1 MHYTIKQFADLSG
14 ISTRTLRH
22 YDDIGLLAPSKY
34 TEAGYRLYGEAE
46 VDRLQQILFY
56 KELDVPLSEIAKL
69 LDNTTSDLD
78 RLEAHLVAL
87 QNKKKRLADAID
99 TLTKTIEEKKGG
111 RKMSHAEK
119 FEGLK
124 KTWISENEQTYG
136 KEVREAYGDE
146 VVDASNDKMMGLTE
160 TQFKQ
165 MQETEAQLIK
175 ELVLAMEKNDVEG
188 DHAKEAVE
196 LHKQWL
202 SYSWPSYSEQA
213 HRGLAEM
220 YVADPRFTAYY
231 DKHRDGATQFLRDA
245 IHFHT
250 K

>member
-1 MHYTIKQFADLSG
+1 MYYTIKQIAELSG
-14 ISTRTLRH
+14 VSTRTLRH
-22 YDDIGLLAPSKY
+22 YDKLGLLKPSAY

-56 KELDVPLSEIAKL
+56 KEVDMPLQEIQKL
-69 LDNTTSDLD
+69 LEDSQQDVK
-78 RLEAHLVAL
+78 RLETHLTSL
-87 QNKKKRLADAID
+87 QQRKRRLEILIE

-111 RKMSHAEK
+111 RKMSHSEK

-124 KTWISENEQTYG
+124 KTWIGENEQKYG
-136 KEVREAYGDE
+136 KEIREAYGDE
-146 VVDASNDKMMGLTE
+146 VVDASNNKMMGLTE
-160 TQFKQ
+160 SQFQQ
-165 MQETEAQLIK
+165 MQETEATFIQ
-175 ELVLAMEKNDVEG
+175 ELMQAMDENDSEG
-188 DHAKEAVE
+188 EHAKQAVE
-196 LHKQWL
+196 LHKKWL
-202 SYSWPSYSEQA
+202 CYSWPSYSEQA

-245 IHFHT
+245 IHFHA